1 MDGRERSA
9 SEAERRPTTRRRHK
23 RNGRGRKRGLVWL
36 RIVLAGAFLIL
47 ICVAAAVAGT
57 VFAVTRSLP
66 NLNSFQPNN
75 NALTTLFYDASG
87 NQIGGLLTAENRILV
102 KSRQIPQ
109 IMKDAVV
116 AIEDKRFYQHHGID
130 FQGLARALWEDIK
143 AGSMVQG
150 ASTIEGQYIDN
161 AYLGQQHS
169 FTRKIREMWL
179 AWQLDDKLSKD
190 QILTDYLNTI
200 PFGEGSYGVGMAA
213 KVFFREPLAKLTLG
227 QAALLA
233 AVINAPTY
241 YDPLNNPTG
250 AKQRRNEVLADMQ
263 AQGYITQQQAQAA
276 IATPVKVSHK
286 PLNLNKSPAAYF
298 LSYATKELVNL
309 PGITPTMAYQG
320 GLRVKTS
327 LNLDWQ
333 RKALNDVKSIL
344 KSPSDPGAALVAI
357 DPKTGFIR
365 AMVGGQNFKK
375 QQYNLA
381 TQAQRQL
388 GSAAKP
394 FVLTTAVEQGADPFT
409 TYYTDQTVTFPNP
422 GAAPWTVNAEG
433 DGTLNL
439 ADAIAVSVNSIYA
452 QLGQDVGITNVIAT
466 MHKMGIKS
474 PMWAWPSAVLGTNL
488 YNPLEVADAYATL
501 ASGGVYHPP
510 LAITEVDGPNGKVL
524 YKAKVK
530 GKRVISQGVAY
541 VVTQCLEGVIT
552 HGTGSKHGYIG
563 RPAAG
568 KTGTT
573 DNNANAWFC
582 GYTPQLATAVW
593 MGYPQSNAIPMNSV
607 EGIQVWG
614 GDFPT
619 LIWANFMRAA
629 LANLPTVDFA
639 VPAVMPIY
647 SPWHGKYEGMS
658 PSPSP
663 SPTPTKTKKPSG
675 KPTPSSSATPS
686 TSATPTTTPP
696 STPPPSTPPPSTP
709 PPTTPPPPTPSSP
722 ATPSAA
728 PSVRVATANVNWLW
742 SWPIGAPRRLSDA
755 EAGTV

>member
-1 MDGRERSA
+1 MDGRERNA
-9 SEAERRPTTRRRHK
+9 SESERRPTTRRRQK
-23 RNGRGRKRGLVWL
+23 RNGRGKKRGLVWL
-36 RIVLAGAFLIL
+36 RIVLVTFLLIL
-47 ICVAAAVAGT
+47 IGLGAAVAGT

-66 NLNSFQPNN
+66 SLDSFHPLNNS
-75 NALTTLFYDASG
+75 LTTLFYDS
-87 NQIGGLLTAENRILV
+87 NNKLIGGLVTAENRILV
-102 KSRQIPQ
+102 KSNQIPQ
-109 IMKDAVV
+109 VMKDAVV
-116 AIEDKRFYQHHGID
+116 AIEDKRFYQHHGVD
-130 FQGLARALWEDIK
+130 FQGLARAIWEDIK
-143 AGSMVQG
+143 AGASVQG
-150 ASTIEGQYIDN
+150 ASTIEGQYVDN
-161 AYLGQQHS
+161 AYLGQQRS

-179 AWQLDDKLSKD
+179 AWQLDDKFSKD
-190 QILTDYLNTI
+190 QILTNYLNTI
-200 PFGEGSYGVGMAA
+200 PFGEGAYGVGMAA
-213 KVFFREPLAKLTLG
+213 KVFFREPLSKLTVD

-241 YDPLNNPTG
+241 YNPLNNPTG
-250 AKQRRNEVLADMQ
+250 AKQRRNEVIADML
-263 AQGYITQQQAQAA
+263 AQHYITQQQADAA
-276 IATPVKVSHK
+276 TAKPIDVVKTP
-286 PLNLNKSPAAYF
+286 LQLNKGPAAYF
-298 LSYATKELVNL
+298 LDYATKELVNL
-309 PGITPTMAYQG
+309 VGAPKAYQG
-320 GLRVKTS
+320 GLRVHTS
-327 LNLDWQ
+327 LNLNWQ
-333 RKALNDVKSIL
+333 NAALSDVKSIL
-344 KSPSDPGAALVAI
+344 YSPSDPGAALVAI

-381 TQAQRQL
+381 TQGQRQL

-433 DGTLNL
+433 AGTLNL
-439 ADAIAVSVNSIYA
+439 ANAIASSVNSIYA

-510 LAITEVDGPNGKVL
+510 LAITEVDGPDGKVL
-524 YKAKVK
+524 YKAKIK

-593 MGYPQSNAIPMNSV
+593 MGYTKSNNLPMNFV
-607 EGIQVWG
+607 HGIQVWG

-619 LIWANFMRAA
+619 LIWANFMKAA
-629 LANLPTVDFA
+629 LAKLPTVDFA
-639 VPAVMPIY
+639 VPAVMPLY
-647 SPWHGKYEGMS
+647 SPWHGKYAGMS

-663 SPTPTKTKKPSG
+663 SPSPTKTKKPSS
-675 KPTPSSSATPS
+675 KPTSAGSATPS
-686 TSATPTTTPP
+686 TSATPTTTPPTTAPP

-709 PPTTPPPPTPSSP
+709 PPPTTP
-722 ATPSAA
+722 ATPTTA
-728 PSVRVATANVNWLW
+728 PSVRAAVTGVTWLW
-742 SWPIGAPRRLSDA
+742 SWLIGAPA
-755 EAGTV
+755 V

>member
-9 SEAERRPTTRRRHK
+9 SETEGRPTTRRRQK
-23 RNGRGRKRGLVWL
+23 RNGRDRKRGLVWL
-36 RIVLAGAFLIL
+36 RLIL
-47 ICVAAAVAGT
+47 VTLLLILVGLGAAVAGT

-75 NALTTLFYDASG
+75 NSLTTFFYDAKG
-87 NQIGGLLTAENRILV
+87 KPIGGLVTAENRVLV
-102 KSRQIPQ
+102 KSSQIPQ
-109 IMKDAVV
+109 VMKDAIV
-116 AIEDKRFYQHHGID
+116 AIEDKRFYEHHGVD
-130 FQGLARALWEDIK
+130 FQGLARAVWEDIK

-150 ASTIEGQYIDN
+150 ASTIEGQYVDN
-161 AYLGQQHS
+161 AYLGQQRS

-179 AWQLDDKLSKD
+179 AWQLDDNKSKD

-200 PFGEGSYGVGMAA
+200 SFGEGAYGVGMAA
-213 KVFFREPLAKLTLG
+213 RVFFHEPLAKLTLD

-233 AVINAPTY
+233 AVVNAPTY
-241 YDPLNNPTG
+241 YDPKINPSA
-250 AKQRRNEVLADMQ
+250 AKQRRNEVLTDMQ

-276 IATPVKVSHK
+276 LAKPIKVWK
-286 PLNLNKSPAAYF
+286 KGLDLNKGPAAYF
-298 LSYATKELVNL
+298 LDYATKELIHL
-309 PGITPTMAYQG
+309 PGITSTMVYQG

-333 RKALNDVKSIL
+333 NAALNDVKSIL
-344 KSPSDPGAALVAI
+344 YSKDDPGAALVSI

-381 TQAQRQL
+381 TMTGQGRQL

-394 FVLTTAVEQGADPFT
+394 FVLTTAVEQGADPFS
-409 TYYTDQTVTFPNP
+409 TYYNDQNVALPNP
-422 GAAPWTVNAEG
+422 GGYPNPYPVAGEGHGRVTLAA
-433 DGTLNL
+433 
-439 ADAIAVSVNSIYA
+439 AIASSLNSVYS
-452 QLGQDVGITNVIAT
+452 QLGQDVGLDSFIEM
-466 MHKMGIKS
+466 MHRMGIKS
-474 PMWAWPSAVLGTNL
+474 PMYAYPSAPLGTNL

-510 LAITEVDGPNGKVL
+510 LSITEVDGPDGKVL

-541 VVTQCLEGVIT
+541 VVTKCLEGVIQY
-552 HGTGSKHGYIG
+552 GTGAAHGNIG

-573 DNNANAWFC
+573 NNNANAWFC
-582 GYTPQLATAVW
+582 GYTPQLTTAVW
-593 MGYPQSNAIPMNSV
+593 MGYVQSNNIPMNNV
-607 EGIQVWG
+607 NGIQVWG

-619 LIWANFMRAA
+619 LIWANFMKAA
-629 LANLPTVDFA
+629 LAKSPVVDFA
-639 VPAVMPIY
+639 QPAVMPLY
-647 SPWHGKYEGMS
+647 SKWDRKYSNLAPS

-663 SPTPTKTKKPSG
+663 SPTKTKKPSG
-675 KPTPSSSATPS
+675 KPTTSGSPTPS
-686 TSATPTTTPP
+686 TTASPTTPP
-696 STPPPSTPPPSTP
+696 PTTPPPTTPPPTTP

-722 ATPSAA
+722 ATPTTA
-728 PSVRVATANVNWLW
+728 PSVRVAMANVNWLW
-742 SWPIGAPRRLSDA
+742 SWLSAAPA
-755 EAGTV
+755 V